1 MLVSRIYEHA
11 KETPDKTAMIFNGG
25 AVSYRQ
31 FASLIQRSRDYLTAH
46 GVGGEG
52 IAVLPTPPIVD
63 TWVLSLALRSLGLTA
78 FPSQEPDTI
87 SLPEVRY
94 LVVIAGPSRPDLIRL
109 CVVNGWRLV
118 EVPPAIYN
126 GFGSEP
132 VPEVKETE
140 RLGGHILLTSGTT
153 GDPKKFL
160 VDPAA
165 EPILIRHRQK
175 FLDMSARS
183 VVNVFD
189 YALWTVGGYNLS
201 SAVWDAGGAVVI
213 DQRSSAWESFLCG
226 GITDAVV
233 TPHHLSRIL
242 SAPADAYARD
252 DAMRLFVGAGA
263 LSAPMAEAA
272 KARLTS
278 QIFTHIACTEASSYA
293 LTRID
298 EPEDLSWHRIF
309 PGREV
314 QVVDEHDRVLP
325 SGQSGMVRIRL
336 LAGSAGYLDDEA
348 ATHAFFRDG
357 YFYPGDLGVFRE
369 DGRLALLGR
378 ATEVINILGNKI
390 AVGPIEGVLQ
400 RKLQVSGVC
409 VLSFPNQTSQE
420 EVHVVIESTR
430 RLQGDVIAAALNSA
444 LPIKRVRVTYLDVL
458 PRNEMGKIQRDVV
471 QRTILSTS

>member
-1 MLVSRIYEHA
+1 MLVSRIYEHS

-25 AVSYRQ
+25 MVSYRQ

-52 IAVLPTPPIVD
+52 IAVLPTRPILN
-63 TWVLSLALRSLGLTA
+63 TWFLSLALRSLGLTA

-94 LVVIAGPSRPDLIRL
+94 VVVIAGPSRPNLIRL
-109 CVVNGWRLV
+109 CVANGWRLLQ
-118 EVPPAIYN
+118 VPPAIYN
-126 GFGSEP
+126 GCGSEP
-132 VPEVKETE
+132 APEVKETN

-153 GDPKKFL
+153 GDQKKFL

-165 EPILIRHRQK
+165 ELIQIRHRQN

-189 YALWTVGGYNLS
+189 YALWTVGGYNLP
-201 SAVWDAGGAVVI
+201 SAVWDAGGAVVV
-213 DQRSSAWESFLCG
+213 DQRSNPWESFLCG

-242 SAPADAYARD
+242 GAPAHAYARD
-252 DAMRLFVGAGA
+252 DAMRLFVGGGA

-272 KARLTS
+272 RARLTS
-278 QIFTHIACTEASSYA
+278 QVFTHIACTEASSYA

-314 QVVDEHDRVLP
+314 QVVDEEDRVLP
-325 SGQSGMVRIRL
+325 SGQSGMVRVRL
-336 LAGSAGYLDDEA
+336 LAGSTGYIDDEV
-348 ATHAFFRDG
+348 ATRAFFRDG
-357 YFYPGDLGVFRE
+357 YFYPGDLGVFRA

-378 ATEVINILGNKI
+378 TTEVINILGNKI
-390 AVGPIEGVLQ
+390 AVGPIEGALQ

-430 RLQGDVIAAALNSA
+430 RLQEDVITAALNSA
-444 LPIKRVRVTYLDVL
+444 LPIKRVHVTYLDVL
-458 PRNEMGKIQRDVV
+458 PRNEMGKIQRDVL
-471 QRTILSTS
+471 QRTILSAS